1 MRKLIDWNLPGNIVP
16 PVTPFNERGRLDVA
30 ALRAELDYVIAAAR
44 PAAVCVAG
52 VEAQEY
58 QYLSDAGRR
67 ELIRETI
74 GALDGRAPAL
84 VGVSHASYR
93 VSIELAQYAAELGAS
108 AVQLL
113 IPNRPSGGKPTTK
126 EVVAYF
132 EAIARESPLPVVSYH
147 NQGPGADL
155 GLAALLEVFAIDRV
169 IGHKESSRNQRFLG
183 VLIHEAERRG
193 IAHVFTTMEVLFPT
207 LLLGAAGGTM
217 PAPGAAISALLVDAF
232 RAGDLA
238 SAAQFHA
245 LHSEMPAR
253 WVDHGLV
260 AVMKV
265 SLRALGI
272 DCGATYP
279 PFGVVPPAHVE
290 EINAFWAAALERF
303 PALRYSPAMSVAS

>member
-1 MRKLIDWNLPGNIVP
+1 MKLIEWELPGNIVP
-16 PVTPFNERGRLDVA
+16 PVTPFDA
-30 ALRAELDYVIAAAR
+30 AGTVDYRALQAEIDYVVAAAR
-44 PAAVCVAG
+44 PAAICVAG

-58 QYLSDAGRR
+58 QYLSEVERR

-74 GALDGRAPAL
+74 AAIGGRVPAL
-84 VGVSHASYR
+84 VGVSHASFR
-93 VSIELAQYAAELGAS
+93 RSIELAHYAADLGAS

-113 IPNRPSGGKPTTK
+113 IPNRPSGGKPTTS

-132 EAIARESPLPVVSYH
+132 TAIARESPLPVVAYH

-155 GLAALLEVFAIDRV
+155 GLAALLEVLAIDRV

-183 VLIHEAERRG
+183 TLINEANRRG
-193 IAHVFTTMEVLFPT
+193 SAHIFTTMEVLFPT

-238 SAAQFHA
+238 RAAEFHA

-265 SLRALGI
+265 SLRALGLA
-272 DCGATYP
+272 CGDTYP
-279 PFGVVPPAHVE
+279 PFGPVPAAHVA
-290 EINAFWAAALERF
+290 EIEAFWADALARY
-303 PALRYSPAMSVAS
+303 PALRYEAATAIVS